1 MLFGHFYYFFALN
14 SDNLIYFIII
24 VYSSFDIY
32 DLILIFLI
40 FRNHMTLLKKGK
52 NRKETEGSIIRHY
65 AFD

>member
-14 SDNLIYFIII
+14 FDNLIYFIII